1 MNKQPVNTGNVV
13 YLVFFILATLG
24 FFLFFPLFLLGALGA
39 AASYPF
45 TGDHKAAKA
54 RKAALKAAVLAYAQG
69 E

>member
-1 MNKQPVNTGNVV
+1 MSKQTVNTGNVV

-39 AASYPF
+39 AISYPF
-45 TGDHKAAKA
+45 TGDHKAAVA
-54 RKAALKAAVLAYAQG
+54 HRAALRAAVLDYKQG

>member
-24 FFLFFPLFLLGALGA
+24 FFLYFPLFLVAGLGA
-39 AASYPF
+39 AISYRF
-45 TGDHKAAKA
+45 TGDHKAAVA